1 MARRD
6 KGAHIINTQKQT
18 KNAWS
23 VDSFLSASPERSVAV
38 SINYFAEFLL
48 TNEKSYANQP
58 ITSRQKPTKNA
69 TTYLYNNLVAG
80 IPLSQWNAVSNF
92 LIIKR
97 YTLVFE
103 DSTYQFE
110 DSTYQ

>member
-1 MARRD
+1 MAKRD

-23 VDSFLSASPERSVAV
+23 VDAFLSARPERSAAV

-48 TNEKSYANQP
+48 TDEKSYANQP

-69 TTYLYNNLVAG
+69 TYNNLVAR

-103 DSTYQFE
+103 DM
-110 DSTYQ
+110 

>member
-18 KNAWS
+18 KTP
-23 VDSFLSASPERSVAV
+23 DQLMRFFQQGRSAAV

-48 TNEKSYANQP
+48 TDEKSYANQP

-69 TTYLYNNLVAG
+69 TTYLYNNLVAR
-80 IPLSQWNAVSNF
+80 IPLLQWNAVSNF
-92 LIIKR
+92 LIIKT
-97 YTLVFE
+97 YTLVFV
-103 DSTYQFE
+103 DS
-110 DSTYQ
+110 